1 MKTLWATLQTTPA
14 VLHWVAALCLIALLA
29 KMLWLNDL
37 PPAFHHAYDLGQ
49 LAENLLAATIA
60 AYIFLVISVQLPQVI
75 ERRQVG
81 PMIIDLSQSVATTIL
96 GFLMAVN
103 YSLKGVKGQ
112 SKLDIANVT
121 EDQVHDL
128 FSKVNPTAR
137 SAIGALDSPE
147 AFTWMQAMI
156 AETERC
162 KTTIDQV
169 WRYVRF
175 IDAELGKLLNDI
187 SGSTFI
193 EAKQEMK
200 ILLGNASTGNPDLSV
215 WSSHYFE
222 CFKTARR
229 LQEYCE
235 PYRAVYGLKSTGA

>member
-1 MKTLWATLQTTPA
+1 MI
-14 VLHWVAALCLIALLA
+14 VLLG

-37 PPAFHHAYDLGQ
+37 PAAFHHAYDLGQ
-49 LAENLLAATIA
+49 LAENLLAATLA

-81 PMIIDLSQSVATTIL
+81 PMIMDLSQSVATTIL

-103 YSLKGVKGQ
+103 HSLKAVKGE

-121 EDQVHDL
+121 EEQVHDL
-128 FSKVNPTAR
+128 FSKVNPNAR
-137 SAIGALDSPE
+137 STIGALDSPQ
-147 AFTWMQAMI
+147 AFTWIQAMI
-156 AETERC
+156 AEAARC
-162 KTTIDQV
+162 KTSIEQV
-169 WRYVRF
+169 WRYARF

-187 SGSTFI
+187 SGSRFL
-193 EAKQEMK
+193 EAMQEMK
-200 ILLGNASTGNPDLSV
+200 ILLGNAPVGNSNLSV
-215 WSSHYFE
+215 WSTHYFE

-235 PYRAVYGLKSTGA
+235 RYRAVYGLEATGA